1 MKSTHWFAIDRSH
14 FSSISYAM
22 LIVAGAIALSMAA
35 ICAAALYQSR
45 LDTMKHAVETSRNVA
60 LLAENDVVRNLEL
73 YSLSLQAVIDG
84 LNDPEVMAASPHLRE
99 VALFDKAATASYLG
113 SILVLDTEGNI
124 AIDARKVN
132 PGNVNFSGHDF
143 FTVHRENSAN
153 GLYVGDPYASP
164 LHGGA
169 LSIPL
174 SRRISHADGS
184 FAGIVLID
192 VQLEYFRKLF
202 SGLSL
207 GANGSLA
214 LIRKDGAMMMRQPF
228 DAKVIGRNIRNAST
242 FKRFIAEPEGSFSDI
257 SYLDGTHRLYYFKNL
272 PSLPFII
279 MVAKAHSDI
288 FTAWRQRALIIASL
302 MGVLTA
308 AFIGLSFA
316 FVTQLKRRI
325 RAESELALLA
335 RTDGLTGL
343 NNRRRLDE
351 MLDQEWHRARRN
363 HSIFSLLFVDID
375 RFKVYNDTYGHQAG
389 DDVIST
395 IAKCIG
401 DNIRR
406 PGDIAARYGGEEFIV
421 VLPDTSLEGA
431 SCLAE
436 SIRAAV
442 SQLSVEHCGSEFG
455 YITVSIGCAAWEPEH
470 DADVASVIRS
480 ADEALYKA
488 KTTGRNKVVVFT
500 KSPTQQVA
508 DFRDT
513 TQSHSQSLI

>member
-1 MKSTHWFAIDRSH
+1 MT
-14 FSSISYAM
+14 
-22 LIVAGAIALSMAA
+22 
-35 ICAAALYQSR
+35 
-45 LDTMKHAVETSRNVA
+45 TVA
-60 LLAENDVVRNLEL
+60 LLHKTV
-73 YSLSLQAVIDG
+73 SCQA
-84 LNDPEVMAASPHLRE
+84 
-99 VALFDKAATASYLG
+99 
-113 SILVLDTEGNI
+113 
-124 AIDARKVN
+124 
-132 PGNVNFSGHDF
+132 
-143 FTVHRENSAN
+143 
-153 GLYVGDPYASP
+153 
-164 LHGGA
+164 
-169 LSIPL
+169 
-174 SRRISHADGS
+174 
-184 FAGIVLID
+184 
-192 VQLEYFRKLF
+192 
-202 SGLSL
+202 
-207 GANGSLA
+207 
-214 LIRKDGAMMMRQPF
+214 
-228 DAKVIGRNIRNAST
+228 
-242 FKRFIAEPEGSFSDI
+242 
-257 SYLDGTHRLYYFKNL
+257 
-272 PSLPFII
+272 
-279 MVAKAHSDI
+279 
-288 FTAWRQRALIIASL
+288 
-302 MGVLTA
+302 
-308 AFIGLSFA
+308 IGLSFA

-325 RAESELALLA
+325 HAESELALLA

-375 RFKVYNDTYGHQAG
+375 RFKAYNDTYGHQAG
-389 DDVIST
+389 DDVIAT

-442 SQLSVEHCGSEFG
+442 SQLSVEHSGSEFG

-488 KTTGRNKVVVFT
+488 KTTGRNKVVVST
-500 KSPTQQVA
+500 KSPAQRVA